1 MTYRLADSAP
11 LWFVNLGAFARSQL
25 QCLLP
30 PVGRNQATLVDAL
43 RWSRIIRAVFHERIA
58 APHLSRMKP
67 VVAHW
72 ASLHAQWNCQIRGSG
87 MSLERLFEEARNR
100 MGPSREE
107 RLKDARARSEEFNRR
122 AAKDFAAQQVTREL
136 LAKTCSL

>member
-1 MTYRLADSAP
+1 
-11 LWFVNLGAFARSQL
+11 
-25 QCLLP
+25 
-30 PVGRNQATLVDAL
+30 
-43 RWSRIIRAVFHERIA
+43 
-58 APHLSRMKP
+58 
-67 VVAHW
+67 
-72 ASLHAQWNCQIRGSG
+72 